1 VLDGATSE
9 TIGLIDFVTE
19 SPTDGYPWIG
29 LVLVHRSRQRQ
40 GIGTEMLTT
49 VAAHLHADGHPA
61 VRMAVIEGNEA
72 GLAFARSLDFET
84 VTHVPTTGTESRV
97 LVMELDLAAPHR
109 PA

>member
-1 VLDGATSE
+1 
-9 TIGLIDFVTE
+9 
-19 SPTDGYPWIG
+19 
-29 LVLVHRSRQRQ
+29 
-40 GIGTEMLTT
+40 
-49 VAAHLHADGHPA
+49 
-61 VRMAVIEGNEA
+61 VIEGNEA